1 MLPIN
6 ISFFTAY
13 VLEWLYI
20 LRQTTAWSLRR
31 YQNSTVKSKMFGENI
46 GRKQMERQS
55 AAGTR
60 GSCVWTVYRKLSRVF
75 HSALEG
81 FCNLA
86 VVPETSITR
95 DRCRLFLS
103 AACPESIKLSRAV
116 NVLPRSAIL
125 TLTCVLNANI
135 SASSV
140 NKDHVEN
147 SIAVYELLS
156 VVFKND
162 PSKDSDVAWR
172 FQWVGNLN
180 VSVCFM
186 FKISWR

>member
-1 MLPIN
+1 
-6 ISFFTAY
+6 
-13 VLEWLYI
+13 
-20 LRQTTAWSLRR
+20 
-31 YQNSTVKSKMFGENI
+31 MFGENI

-55 AAGTR
+55 AAGTQ
-60 GSCVWTVYRKLSRVF
+60 GSYVWTVYRKLSRVL

-147 SIAVYELLS
+147 SLAVYELLS
-156 VVFKND
+156 AVFKND
-162 PSKDSDVAWR
+162 PSKDSDVARR

>member
-20 LRQTTAWSLRR
+20 LCQTMAWSLRH
-31 YQNSTVKSKMFGENI
+31 YQNSTIKSKMFVENI
-46 GRKQMERQS
+46 GRNQMERQS
-55 AAGTR
+55 AAGTK
-60 GSCVWTVYRKLSRVF
+60 GSCVWTVYRKF
-75 HSALEG
+75 
-81 FCNLA
+81 FCNLV

-95 DRCRLFLS
+95 DGCRLFLS

-125 TLTCVLNANI
+125 TLMRILNANI
-135 SASSV
+135 SSSSV

-147 SIAVYELLS
+147 SLAVYELLS
-156 VVFKND
+156 AVFKND

-172 FQWVGNLN
+172 F
-180 VSVCFM
+180 
-186 FKISWR
+186 